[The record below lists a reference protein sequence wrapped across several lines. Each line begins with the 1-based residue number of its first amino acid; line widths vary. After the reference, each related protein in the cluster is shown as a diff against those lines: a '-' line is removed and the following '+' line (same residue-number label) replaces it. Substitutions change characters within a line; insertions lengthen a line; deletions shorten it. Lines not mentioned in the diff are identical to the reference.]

1 MSKMLIMIILH
12 LLRTYPYRIRIIYSE
27 PNTWSPSEEEY
38 LSKKPQLEQGSLLS
52 LSSIGIYNF
61 VRTPG
66 LSSIAMQDSPSLLVA
81 FASSNGL
88 LVNAL
93 ANELNPSLTCFI
105 NAKNY
110 REPWREHAAMDIQK
124 TLIDGFPLYTN
135 DIYCFELLDYQSV
148 FEALAAVY
156 RENCYRRRIIV
167 SPTGGKMHTIACA
180 LIKNCCP
187 DIHIEYPTPE
197 SYIEGQKKAAIADIA
212 LRSNNVGVEG
222 MLRHLE
228 PWLLNLIGM
237 ILYGA
242 AAVRLD
248 WRILLVLLA
257 MTGANYLIAYW
268 AWCFNIRTRAVAD
281 TYLQGQRYLR
291 REGEQPANGKD
302 IRLYRMETWL
312 MAAHNSYVMSRDKW
326 RRQIFGRRALRSVSG
341 SVFLVA
347 RDALAYAMLV
357 GSFLAGSIDAA
368 GFTLTIGI
376 ISTFTNWLNEFV
388 ATSDDWRYETL
399 EVDDLRDFLEQKDV
413 LNHGPGPAV
422 SRVKCPPQVEL
433 RDVTFTYPR
442 QKRLIIDHLSLTIH
456 PGEKIALVG
465 LNGAGKTTLVKLLS
479 GLYKPDSGEIL
490 VDGVP
495 TTSFNAVEYLR
506 LVGTLYQDVNILP
519 FTIGENVSGREDYD
533 QEKVWACLEQ
543 AGLKDTVEAL
553 PKGLDISITQQLE
566 RDGIDLSGGQQQ
578 RLLFARALYKDAP
591 LLILDEPTSALDPL
605 AEADLYH
612 KYAQTT
618 GGKTS
623 IFIS

>member
-1 MSKMLIMIILH
+1 MKEKKRHSTAANVMY
-12 LLRTYPYRIRIIYSE
+12 LLRHVTKVDHTYLPALAATLAVKLVLPVVATLLPTAAVAALTRGGSMGQYLMAILELMALYALGTALSGCLTQVMGLKNMRIRIQTFVPIQFRKALTMDFCLLE
-27 PNTWSPSEEEY
+27 SP
-38 LSKKPQLEQGSLLS
+38 
-52 LSSIGIYNF
+52 
-61 VRTPG
+61 
-66 LSSIAMQDSPSLLVA
+66 
-81 FASSNGL
+81 
-88 LVNAL
+88 
-93 ANELNPSLTCFI
+93 
-105 NAKNY
+105 
-110 REPWREHAAMDIQK
+110 
-124 TLIDGFPLYTN
+124 
-135 DIYCFELLDYQSV
+135 
-148 FEALAAVY
+148 
-156 RENCYRRRIIV
+156 
-167 SPTGGKMHTIACA
+167 
-180 LIKNCCP
+180 
-187 DIHIEYPTPE
+187 
-197 SYIEGQKKAAIADIA
+197 EGQKKAATADIA

-268 AWCFNIRTRAVAD
+268 AWCFNIRTRSVAD

-312 MAAHNSYVMSRDKW
+312 MAAHNSCVMSRDKW
-326 RRQIFGRRALRSVSG
+326 RRQFFGRRALRSVSD

-357 GSFLAGSIDAA
+357 GSFLAGNIDAA

-388 ATSDDWRYETL
+388 AASDDWRYETL

-422 SRVKCPPQVEL
+422 SQVKCPPQVEL
-433 RDVTFTYPR
+433 RDVTFTYPG
-442 QKRLIIDHLSLTIH
+442 QKRPIIDHLSLTIH

-506 LVGTLYQDVNILP
+506 LVGTLYQDMNILP

-533 QEKVWACLEQ
+533 REKVWACLEQ

-553 PKGLDISITQQLE
+553 PKGLDTSITQQLE
-566 RDGIDLSGGQQQ
+566 RDGINLSGGQQQ

-605 AEADLYH
+605 AEADLYQ

-618 GGKTS
+618 GRKTS
-623 IFIS
+623 IFISHRLSSTRFCDRVVYMEHGRAAEVGTHRELLEQGGKYAELFQLQSSYYRDEKETQHENA